1 MSNDHDLD
9 PEIKRAL
16 DERIEWIEQVT
27 GLARAENWPGVQAAI
42 NDLDPAHL
50 RSMIYVL
57 VLARGGDAKKLRW
70 LVDHWSTAAMN

>member
-27 GLARAENWPGVQAAI
+27 GLARAENWPGGAGSDQR
-42 NDLDPAHL
+42 P
-50 RSMIYVL
+50 
-57 VLARGGDAKKLRW
+57 
-70 LVDHWSTAAMN
+70 